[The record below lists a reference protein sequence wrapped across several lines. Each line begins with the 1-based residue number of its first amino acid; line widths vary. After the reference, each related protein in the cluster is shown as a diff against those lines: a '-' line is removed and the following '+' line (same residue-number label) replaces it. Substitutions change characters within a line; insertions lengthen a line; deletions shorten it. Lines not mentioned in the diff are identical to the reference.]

1 MESSAAF
8 VFPVNVQNMKCEIQK
23 GIKVLIVYIA
33 FITSYKLINISERL
47 MDVCYD
53 LIL

>member
-8 VFPVNVQNMKCEIQK
+8 VFPVNVREIQK